1 MVICS
6 SIVLLQER
14 FKQLERVKEMRQKK
28 ELLKLLSHSYDQ
40 YHPSITMQMHNIDND
55 HHHQSV
61 LNNNYKLFSP
71 QNPESSSQ
79 LSLCLWPQLHS
90 LTLDKSR
97 VSNTTSLTKIEFDGL
112 HLDVDTSLHL

>member
-71 QNPESSSQ
+71 QNPELSSQ

-90 LTLDKSR
+90 RTLDKSR